1 MDNKSPKPEAR
12 DGGDVKVTEEY
23 VAEYYPDILSNY
35 SNSSGTIS
43 YDTVMTPR
51 RPEYR
56 EIRFAAEG
64 TIPND
69 PCYYAREVELLPPPL
84 KPEMVDWD
92 LLKRLNKLLD
102 YKERNKKTIEIQR
115 AEKGTMEQS
124 KQVIEQALLKFLAR
138 PTGMAMNISTVP
150 KSRPA
155 RLAIKVEGWNMSV
168 EATHAIR
175 LSRVAPWQI
184 SGPALHPVAASAC
197 VRVACTKRS
206 VCPTEHMRTAS
217 APLLTMEALANAF
230 HIDPN
235 FISESELVREQTRL
249 FRKRV
254 EKRQE
259 AEAKKPNRP
268 TFPKDPPV
276 HESRSYG
283 PAAMAHEYHGTA

>member
-1 MDNKSPKPEAR
+1 MNKSPKPEPR
-12 DGGDVKVTEEY
+12 DGGDVRVCEEY

-43 YDTVMTPR
+43 YDTVMSPR
-51 RPEYR
+51 RPEQR

-84 KPEMVDWD
+84 KPEPIDWD

-150 KSRPA
+150 KSKPA
-155 RLAIKVEGWNMSV
+155 RLAIK
-168 EATHAIR
+168 
-175 LSRVAPWQI
+175 
-184 SGPALHPVAASAC
+184 
-197 VRVACTKRS
+197 

-230 HIDPN
+230 HTDPN
-235 FISESELVREQTRL
+235 FITESELVREQTKL

-259 AEAKKPNRP
+259 AEAKKPTRP

-283 PAAMAHEYHGTA
+283 PAAMAHDYHGTA